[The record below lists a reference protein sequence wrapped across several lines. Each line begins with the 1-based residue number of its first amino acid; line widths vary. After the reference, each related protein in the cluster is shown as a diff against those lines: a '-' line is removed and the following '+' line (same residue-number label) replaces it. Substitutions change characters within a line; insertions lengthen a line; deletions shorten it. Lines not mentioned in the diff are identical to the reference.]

1 MKNRLIY
8 NFFSDDDFLRISNQ
22 IKKFERNTSGEIRI
36 AIKEHRSFW
45 EYKQDIK
52 DLAAKEFRKLGMTG
66 TKDKTGILLFLLLG
80 ERKFYIL
87 ADEGINSR
95 VNPDTWDKV
104 RDEIQ
109 NNFREGKFASG
120 IIHSIER
127 VGNILSEH
135 FPIRK
140 DDTNELSNKVIL
152 D

>member
-22 IKKFERNTSGEIRI
+22 IKKSEQNTSGEIRI
-36 AIKEHRSFW
+36 SIKEKRLFW
-45 EYKQDIK
+45 EFKKDIK
-52 DLAAKEFRKLGMTG
+52 NIAEKEFRKLGMANTR
-66 TKDKTGILLFLLLG
+66 DKTGILLFLLLG

-87 ADEGINSR
+87 ADEGINNKVSK
-95 VNPDTWDKV
+95 DTWDKV

-109 NNFREGKFASG
+109 INFREGKFASG
-120 IIHSIER
+120 IIQGIER

>member
-1 MKNRLIY
+1 MKNRFIY

-22 IKKFERNTSGEIRI
+22 IKKSEQNTSGEIRI
-36 AIKEHRSFW
+36 SIKEKRSLLEF
-45 EYKQDIK
+45 KK
-52 DLAAKEFRKLGMTG
+52 DVRELAEKEFKKLGMTG
-66 TKDKTGILLFLLLG
+66 TRDKTGILLFLLLG

-87 ADEGINSR
+87 ADEGINSK
-95 VNPDTWDKV
+95 VDQDTWDKV

-109 NNFREGKFASG
+109 NNFREGNFSSG
-120 IIHSIER
+120 IIKGIER
-127 VGNILSEH
+127 VGIILSEH

>member
-1 MKNRLIY
+1 MKKRLIY

-22 IKKFERNTSGEIRI
+22 IKKSEQNTSGEIRI
-36 AIKEHRSFW
+36 SIKEKRSFGDF
-45 EYKQDIK
+45 KKDIK
-52 DLAAKEFRKLGMTG
+52 KLAEKDFRKLGMTN
-66 TKDKTGILLFLLLG
+66 TKEKTGILLFLLLS

-87 ADEGINSR
+87 ADEGINNK
-95 VNPDTWDKV
+95 VPQNTWDIV

-109 NNFREGKFASG
+109 NEFREGKFAQG
-120 IIHSIER
+120 IIKGIER

>member
-1 MKNRLIY
+1 MKNRFIY

-22 IKKFERNTSGEIRI
+22 IKKSEQNTSGEIRI
-36 AIKEHRSFW
+36 SIKEKRSLLEF
-45 EYKQDIK
+45 KK
-52 DLAAKEFRKLGMTG
+52 DVRELAEKEFKKLGMTG
-66 TKDKTGILLFLLLG
+66 TRDKTGILLFLLLG

-87 ADEGINSR
+87 ADEGINSK
-95 VNPDTWDKV
+95 VDQDTWDKV

-109 NNFREGKFASG
+109 NNFREGKFSSG
-120 IIHSIER
+120 IIKGIER
-127 VGNILSEH
+127 VGIILSEH

>member
-1 MKNRLIY
+1 MKKRLIY

-22 IKKFERNTSGEIRI
+22 IKKSEQNTSGEIRI
-36 AIKEHRSFW
+36 SIKEKRSFW
-45 EYKQDIK
+45 DFKKDIK
-52 DLAAKEFRKLGMTG
+52 KLAEKDFRKLGMTN
-66 TKDKTGILLFLLLG
+66 TKEKTGILLFLLLS

-87 ADEGINSR
+87 ADEGINNK
-95 VNPDTWDKV
+95 VPQNTWDIV

-109 NNFREGKFASG
+109 NEFREGKFAQG
-120 IIHSIER
+120 IIKGIER